1 MHEVKLKLRAG
12 LTGLLYRKALRLSKS
27 AISDGVAGQ
36 LINLMTNDIEKFD
49 FVFWIHELWK
59 GPLGTIILG
68 YFVYLEVGVA
78 AIVGLVFLLSM
89 MPLQGV
95 F

>member
-1 MHEVKLKLRAG
+1 MNEIKLKLQVG
-12 LTGLLYRKALRLSKS
+12 LTGLIYRKSLRLSKS
-27 AISDGVAGQ
+27 TVSDGVAGQ

-78 AIVGLVFLLSM
+78 AIVGLVFLLIM
-89 MPLQGV
+89 MPLQGM
-95 F
+95 